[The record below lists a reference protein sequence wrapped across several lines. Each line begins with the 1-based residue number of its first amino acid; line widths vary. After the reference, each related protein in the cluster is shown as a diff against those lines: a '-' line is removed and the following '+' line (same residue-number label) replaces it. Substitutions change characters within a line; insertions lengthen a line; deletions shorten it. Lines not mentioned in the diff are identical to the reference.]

1 MNGQEVLAMGSPVIE
16 DLVEGVPRTCTVI
29 ERDKKNTSLGH
40 KDCDFLQL
48 DTRAAELGMQSYGR
62 SYFCLLNVIFGCVS
76 TEISIQFL
84 TRSFRN

>member
-16 DLVEGVPRTCTVI
+16 DLAEGVPRTCTVI
-29 ERDKKNTSLGH
+29 ERDIKNTSLGH

-76 TEISIQFL
+76 TEISIQ
-84 TRSFRN
+84 